1 MLMSKNANNDVSKDS
16 PLCSQYVKGIIIC
29 LPNYTLKAL
38 NVSVETRNEGINRLC
53 SQHSP
58 VALGFRFYA
67 RLIPS
72 WFFYS
77 HSQFTVF
84 FFYLPV
90 SAAFLITMH

>member
-16 PLCSQYVKGIIIC
+16 PICSQYVKGIIIC

-38 NVSVETRNEGINRLC
+38 NVSVETRNEGINRLR
-53 SQHSP
+53 SQYIP

-67 RLIPS
+67 RLFHLGFSTHIPS
-72 WFFYS
+72 SLF
-77 HSQFTVF
+77 F